1 MKRIVYSIFAI
12 VLILATIA
20 GCSNTNTD
28 TQNNKQ
34 ANSQAI
40 GQANSGDA
48 IGSTAGES
56 QNAAKRI
63 ITDLMGRKVEI
74 PSDVKSIVCTGA
86 GALRMV
92 CYAQATDFVIGVED
106 IDKEL
111 TIKRTYNYVYIDSF
125 KNLPSIGKGGG
136 RGYTAYEEEI
146 INLQPDLILCSYTGD
161 ALEQLADK
169 TGIPVVS
176 VTYQSDMFDPD
187 FQKSLT
193 LIGDILGKQE
203 RCAEVISY
211 ITDAKNDLSERTKD
225 IPNKDKP
232 TAYTGAVTFS
242 GGHGF
247 GGTYGKFGP
256 FTAIN
261 AKNVADVT
269 GETGSFEVDW
279 EKVVEWDPD
288 YIFLD
293 PGNMDL
299 VNEEYN
305 KNPDYFKSL
314 RAVREGRVYSMI
326 SYNNYTTNIELAI
339 ADAYYA
345 GSVLFPEYFSD
356 IDIAQKTDELL
367 EKFLGKRIYSEMEAA
382 GLKFGEI
389 TIGE

>member
-1 MKRIVYSIFAI
+1 MKRKICSILAI
-12 VLILATIA
+12 VLIISVIA
-20 GCSNTNTD
+20 GCSNSDTKNDKQNKEKTNNQT
-28 TQNNKQ
+28 
-34 ANSQAI
+34 
-40 GQANSGDA
+40 NSGEVIVSA
-48 IGSTAGES
+48 SGES
-56 QNAAKRI
+56 QKAAKRI
-63 ITDLMGRKVEI
+63 ITDLMGREVEI
-74 PSDVKSIVCTGA
+74 PSEVKSIVCTGA

-92 CYAQATDFVIGVED
+92 CYAQAADLVIGVED
-106 IDKEL
+106 NDKKP
-111 TIKRTYNYVYIDSF
+111 TIKRAYNYVYNDSF
-125 KNLPSIGKGGG
+125 KELPSIGKGGG

-146 INLQPDLILCSYTGD
+146 INLQPDLILSSYTGD

-193 LIGDILGKQE
+193 LIGDILGRQE
-203 RCAEVISY
+203 RCAEVLSY
-211 ITDAKNDLSERTKD
+211 ISDAKKDLNERTKN
-225 IPNKDKP
+225 IPDKDKP

-247 GGTYGKFGP
+247 GGTYGRFSP

-261 AKNVADVT
+261 AINVADET

-279 EKVVEWDPD
+279 EKVVDWDPD

-345 GSVLFPEYFSD
+345 GSVLFPEHFSD

-367 EKFLGKRIYSEMEAA
+367 EKFLGRRFYSEMEAA